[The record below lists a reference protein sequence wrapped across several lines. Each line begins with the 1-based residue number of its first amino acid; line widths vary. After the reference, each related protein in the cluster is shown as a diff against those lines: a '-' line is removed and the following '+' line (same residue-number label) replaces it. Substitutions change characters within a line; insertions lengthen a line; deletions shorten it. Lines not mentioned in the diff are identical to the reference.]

1 MTAEERKQIAY
12 QIAYDAMDLYEEG
25 WRASDREE
33 LKKEYDLTDWE
44 ADVMVEELERQA
56 NQYVEDEDGHLVY
69 YAAAVE
75 LMDDDLREQLHME
88 LAPCTNQGFYD
99 AYVKAHAERFNGE
112 KFQI

>member
-1 MTAEERKQIAY
+1 MMNTEMTREQIAY
-12 QIAYDAMDLYEEG
+12 AAKDIFEDGL
-25 WRASDREE
+25 RATDREE
-33 LKKEYDLTDWE
+33 VKKEYDLTDWE
-44 ADVMVEELERQA
+44 ADVMADELA
-56 NQYVEDEDGHLVY
+56 KLADQYVEDEDGHMIN

-88 LAPCTNQGFYD
+88 MAPCSNQEFYD